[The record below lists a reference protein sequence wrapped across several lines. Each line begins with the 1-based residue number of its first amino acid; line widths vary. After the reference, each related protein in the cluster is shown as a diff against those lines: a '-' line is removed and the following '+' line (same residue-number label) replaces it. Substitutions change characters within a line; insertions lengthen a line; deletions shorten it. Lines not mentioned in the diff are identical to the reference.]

1 MNIVVTITDLI
12 EDPSSTEYAIMTEK
26 QRLPIHM
33 SEVTIAALRLH
44 LSESVVV
51 QGFRYQV
58 LSIELT
64 RSDRLIEPQDIQN
77 LELPV
82 GIDSTGGVA
91 ISGRAPMWLYSYLTH
106 KLNRTDWVACYD
118 PRLGA
123 VVSVTNSHQVRI
135 GQVIPINLSN
145 GRQNHAPGKEKR
157 NIEAGLCPALMI
169 VGPPDSGKSVLSHAL
184 FQALLSEHPEIYLQ
198 RAHWDGEGNYILEL
212 SAEATHDEIEAFKKQ
227 NKGALTERFFPYHAQ
242 AILQLRKQK
251 SLVIVDVGGMVQ
263 PEKLPILE
271 ACTHYLI
278 ISSKPEKVDAWHE
291 FCRDRGNLIPVAV
304 IHSRLEEIEEVH
316 KQEPYLEITCGP
328 WVRGR
333 VKSVPE
339 SILKCVKSTFISK
352 K

>member
-1 MNIVVTITDLI
+1 M
-12 EDPSSTEYAIMTEK
+12 SEK
-26 QRLPIHM
+26 QKLPISM
-33 SEVTIAALRLH
+33 SEATIPALRLH
-44 LSESVVV
+44 LSESVVA
-51 QGFRYQV
+51 QGFKYQV

-64 RSDRLIEPQDIQN
+64 KNDRLIEPQDIQN
-77 LELPV
+77 LELPP
-82 GIDSTGGVA
+82 GIDTTGGVA

-106 KLNRTDWVACYD
+106 KLDSTDWVACYD

-123 VVSVTNSHQVRI
+123 VVSVTHSHQVRI
-135 GQVIPINLSN
+135 GQVIPMSPPN
-145 GRQNHAPGKEKR
+145 GSQNHPFGKEKR
-157 NIEAGLCPALMI
+157 NMEAGLCPALMI

-184 FQALLSEHPEIYLQ
+184 FQALLSDHPEIYLQ

-212 SAEATHDEIEAFKKQ
+212 SAEATHDEIEAFKKL

-278 ISSKPEKVDAWHE
+278 ISSKSEEVDAWHE
-291 FCRDRGNLIPVAV
+291 FCRDRGNLKPVAV

-328 WVRGR
+328 WVRGQ
-333 VKSVPE
+333 VKSV
-339 SILKCVKSTFISK
+339 SDVLLKQVKKLLQHSAQ
-352 K
+352 